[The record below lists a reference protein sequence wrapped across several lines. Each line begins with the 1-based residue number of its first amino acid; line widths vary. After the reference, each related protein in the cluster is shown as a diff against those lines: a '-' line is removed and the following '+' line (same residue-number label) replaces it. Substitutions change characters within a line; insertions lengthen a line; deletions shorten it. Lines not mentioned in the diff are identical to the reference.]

1 MGGKV
6 VNLDESSFNELIKK
20 DEPVLVDFWAPWCG
34 PCKMIAP
41 ILEQVAEEFEGKAT
55 IAKVNVDDHPEIASR
70 FGIRGIPTLI
80 LFRNGEMKGQLVGAN
95 PKENIVNLIKKA
107 L

>member
-1 MGGKV
+1 MSEKV
-6 VNLDESSFNELIKK
+6 LNLDGKSFDEVIKK

-41 ILEQVAEEFEGKAT
+41 ILEQVAEEYAGQAT
-55 IAKVNVDDHPEIASR
+55 VAKVNVDDHPEIAQR
-70 FGIRGIPTLI
+70 YGIRGIPTLI
-80 LFRNGEMKGQLVGAN
+80 LFRNGEIKGQLVGAN
-95 PKENIVNLIKKA
+95 PKENIVNLLKKA